1 MERVFSV
8 EEISDPFWTQTP
20 QIPGS
25 GGGGED
31 HHMNRSSSEWAF
43 QRFLQEA
50 VTSPTNSLSSSTSNT
65 VVPLFPPSTLLP
77 SSSARSPDEEVIE
90 IKDNNHHH
98 HVQNHHP
105 LPSSDPLLK
114 SPIDA
119 KEYQEILKQ
128 RLTEACAAVAMSR
141 LEIVEPNG
149 FLIDVV
155 SPIQVSTVK
164 SQDSTT
170 FPNTGVQ
177 VSDALPLESQATSKG
192 FGYKFSSVQ
201 NKAVGGGPVGIP
213 AFPAV
218 QKISGVPVRP
228 TTSGSSREQS
238 DDDDLE
244 GETEMTDN
252 MDSTDVKRVRRML
265 SNRESARRSRR
276 RKQAH
281 LSELEG
287 QVAQLRLENSSL
299 LKRLTDI
306 NLKYTE
312 AAVDNRVLKADVETV
327 RAKVKMAEETVKR
340 MTGLSNPLFQAMP
353 DFSNMGMPYAGSP
366 TLTDSS
372 ADVSAPTRGG
382 RLNNGLADSSPVMSG
397 ESMQNNKMGPTG
409 GPVQWDA
416 GWGGPTNPSSSTER

>member
-20 QIPGS
+20 QIPG
-25 GGGGED
+25 GGGGGDEN

-128 RLTEACAAVAMSR
+128 RLTQACAAVAMSR
-141 LEIVEPNG
+141 
-149 FLIDVV
+149 
-155 SPIQVSTVK
+155 VSTVK

-192 FGYKFSSVQ
+192 FEYKFSSVQ
-201 NKAVGGGPVGIP
+201 NKAVGRGPVGIP
-213 AFPAV
+213 ALPAV
-218 QKISGVPVRP
+218 QKISGAPVRP

-252 MDSTDVKRVRRML
+252 MDPTDVKRVRRML

-306 NLKYTE
+306 NHKYTE

-353 DFSNMGMPYAGSP
+353 DFSNMGMPYVSSP

-372 ADVSAPTRGG
+372 ADVSAPPRGG
-382 RLNNGLADSSPVMSG
+382 RLNNGLADSSPVLSG
-397 ESMQNNKMGPTG
+397 DSMQNNKMGPTG
-409 GPVQWDA
+409 GPLQWDA
-416 GWGGPTNPSSSTER
+416 GWGGGPTNPSSSTER

>member
-20 QIPGS
+20 QIPGG

-50 VTSPTNSLSSSTSNT
+50 VVTSPTNSLSSSTSNT
-65 VVPLFPPSTLLP
+65 VVPLFPPPTLLP
-77 SSSARSPDEEVIE
+77 SSSSSRSPDEEVIE

-98 HVQNHHP
+98 HHIQNHHP
-105 LPSSDPLLK
+105 LPSSDP

-119 KEYQEILKQ
+119 KGYQEILKQ
-128 RLTEACAAVAMSR
+128 RLTQACAAVAMAR
-141 LEIVEPNG
+141 
-149 FLIDVV
+149 
-155 SPIQVSTVK
+155 VSTVK

-170 FPNTGVQ
+170 LPNAGVQ
-177 VSDALPLESQATSKG
+177 MSDALPLESQATSKG
-192 FGYKFSSVQ
+192 FGYKFSSVE

-213 AFPAV
+213 ALPAV

-244 GETEMTDN
+244 GETDMTDN
-252 MDSTDVKRVRRML
+252 MDPTDVKRVRRML

-299 LKRLTDI
+299 LKRLTDT
-306 NLKYTE
+306 NHKYTE

-353 DFSNMGMPYAGSP
+353 NFSSMGMPYVGSP

-372 ADVSAPTRGG
+372 ADVSAPPHGG
-382 RLNNGLADSSPVMSG
+382 RLNNGLADSSPVLPG
-397 ESMQNNKMGPTG
+397 ENMQTNKMGPTDG
-409 GPVQWDA
+409 LVQWDA
-416 GWGGPTNPSSSTER
+416 GWRGGPTNPSSSTEL

>member
-8 EEISDPFWTQTP
+8 EEISHPFWTPTP
-20 QIPGS
+20 QIP
-25 GGGGED
+25 GGGED
-31 HHMNRSSSEWAF
+31 HHMKRSSSEWAF

-77 SSSARSPDEEVIE
+77 SSSSRSPDEEVIE
-90 IKDNNHHH
+90 IKDNHNHHH
-98 HVQNHHP
+98 IQNHHP

-128 RLTEACAAVAMSR
+128 RLTQACAAVAMSR
-141 LEIVEPNG
+141 
-149 FLIDVV
+149 
-155 SPIQVSTVK
+155 VSTVK

-213 AFPAV
+213 ALPAV
-218 QKISGVPVRP
+218 QKISGMPVRP

-252 MDSTDVKRVRRML
+252 MDPTDVKRVRRML

-306 NLKYTE
+306 NHKYTE

-353 DFSNMGMPYAGSP
+353 DFSNMGMPYVSSP

-372 ADVSAPTRGG
+372 ADVSAPPRGG
-382 RLNNGLADSSPVMSG
+382 RLNNGLADSSPVPSG
-397 ESMQNNKMGPTG
+397 ESMQNNKMGPAG

-416 GWGGPTNPSSSTER
+416 GWGGGPTNPSSSTER

>member
-20 QIPGS
+20 QIPG
-25 GGGGED
+25 GGNGGED

-50 VTSPTNSLSSSTSNT
+50 VVTSPTNSISSSTSNT
-65 VVPLFPPSTLLP
+65 VVPLFPPPTLLP
-77 SSSARSPDEEVIE
+77 PSSSSKSPDEEVIE
-90 IKDNNHHH
+90 IKDNSNNHHRLIQ
-98 HVQNHHP
+98 QNHHP
-105 LPSSDPLLK
+105 LPSSDPLSK

-128 RLTEACAAVAMSR
+128 RLTQACAAVAMTR
-141 LEIVEPNG
+141 
-149 FLIDVV
+149 
-155 SPIQVSTVK
+155 VSTVK
-164 SQDSTT
+164 SQDSTA
-170 FPNTGVQ
+170 FPNAGMQ

-213 AFPAV
+213 ALPAV
-218 QKISGVPVRP
+218 QKISGAPVRP

-252 MDSTDVKRVRRML
+252 MDPTDVKRVRRML

-306 NLKYTE
+306 NHKYTE

-353 DFSNMGMPYAGSP
+353 DFSNMGMPYVGSP

-372 ADVSAPTRGG
+372 GDVSAPPGGG
-382 RLNNGLADSSPVMSG
+382 RLNNGLADSSPVQPG
-397 ESMQNNKMGPTG
+397 ENMQTNKMGPTG